1 MACSALDRAG
11 NNSIPARNLAEFIIW
26 MKANPGR
33 INAASGGYGSAPHI
47 AMAAFELAVGAKF
60 NTIQ

>member
-11 NNSIPARNLAEFIIW
+11 DNSVPARNLAKFITW